1 MIRRFPGPDV
11 ELRGMIFED
20 ESTLF
25 RTMGLGVGWSIVM
38 GRRLRG
44 GGGFPKGR
52 RNMLYRDDFG
62 IRMGSCIL
70 PVTGMMLFMA
80 SMMIIRSLGGVEEIV
95 GSKIRFDFGYDAMQK
110 PCSFWKSVSFLS
122 GSSAR
127 LVEGVEFKCSSL
139 IYGWN

>member
-1 MIRRFPGPDV
+1 
-11 ELRGMIFED
+11 
-20 ESTLF
+20 
-25 RTMGLGVGWSIVM
+25 
-38 GRRLRG
+38 
-44 GGGFPKGR
+44 
-52 RNMLYRDDFG
+52 MLYRDDFG